1 MALKCLPNNLGE
13 EKMNQKE
20 FEDDFSKAYEE
31 KTPDFDKN
39 INIAMVGKVSA
50 GKSSVLNA
58 ILGCDRSNPL
68 AEVGATSGVTTKV
81 TAYKLDEHVLIIDC
95 PGLDDV
101 RKENSDETKKFLA
114 SVDLGLFVVTGSADA
129 SQKANYDDLKS
140 SSKKIIVILNKI
152 DEWEELEESEY
163 LAVVDQ
169 WKSVL
174 ATDKIFGTCTK
185 GYDPKMRQGL
195 PMDIRGIEEVKDE
208 IFAFLKNEG
217 KELLLA
223 RHLKNKEK
231 YAISII
237 ASALGLVSVEAFIP
251 GSAAYITA
259 TQVVAITSLHYLY
272 TGEVLGKSTALSL
285 LPTFAGQTVGMSAFL
300 WAKSLL
306 PPTGVVDV
314 VAAGIA
320 FLITFAMLA
329 AVKLVLE
336 NGDNLEQR
344 DLLKKEFNNFKAA
357 GEKTFKKISRADM
370 NSTEAIINLL
380 KRLLSPG

>member
-1 MALKCLPNNLGE
+1 
-13 EKMNQKE
+13 MNQKE

-31 KTPDFDKN
+31 KTPDFDKH

-68 AEVGATSGVTTKV
+68 AEVGARSGVTTKV

-140 SSKKIIVILNKI
+140 SAKKIIVILNKI
-152 DEWEELEESEY
+152 DEWDELEESEK
-163 LAVVDQ
+163 LAVLDQ

-174 ATDKIFGTCTK
+174 DTDKIFGTCTK

-237 ASALGLVSVEAFIP
+237 ASALGFVSVQAFIP

-259 TQVVAITSLHYLY
+259 TQAVAITSLHYLY
-272 TGEVLGKSTALSL
+272 TGKVLGKSTVLSL
-285 LPTFAGQTVGMSAFL
+285 LPTFAGQTVGMTVFL

-314 VAAGIA
+314 AAAGIA

-336 NGDNLEQR
+336 NGNDLGQK
-344 DLLKKEFNNFKAA
+344 DLLKKEFNNFMAA
-357 GEKTFKKISRADM
+357 GEAFKKTTRADM
-370 NSTEAIINLL
+370 QSKAAIIDLV
-380 KRLLSPG
+380 KRLLSPR